1 MQNLDYKDLM
11 TDDDLARVTGY
22 KNPSKQ
28 AEALRAARV
37 HFIPRPDGRPSLTWY
52 SFNHPQPVAQ
62 NDDLGLDG
70 FDLDAI

>member
-11 TDDDLARVTGY
+11 TDEDLARVTGY

-28 AEALRAARV
+28 AEALKAARV

-52 SFNHPQPVAQ
+52 SFNHPLQATQ
-62 NDDLGLDG
+62 SLDDGFNLDG
-70 FDLDAI
+70 I